1 MRSRIC
7 ELHSI
12 GWGAKRIYYLHR
24 EIPLATIKTT
34 IRKEAIRKD
43 NVTLPRSGA
52 PRKISEEEQDHI
64 YDLTQDPHIKMR
76 ELLDEVSTPLT
87 KKTIQQLL
95 RDMHK
100 TKWLQ
105 KVRPLLEEEHAN
117 KRLAWAN
124 CYAYFTSEDWN

>member
-12 GWGAKRIYYLHR
+12 GWGAKRIHYLHR
-24 EIPLATIKTT
+24 EIPLSTIKTT

-52 PRKISEEEQDHI
+52 PRKISEEERDHI
-64 YDLTQDPHIKMR
+64 YDLTTQDPHIKMR
-76 ELLDEVSTPLT
+76 ELFDEVSTPLT
-87 KKTIQQLL
+87 KKTMQRLL
-95 RDMHK
+95 REMHK
-100 TKWLQ
+100 KKWLQ

-117 KRLAWAN
+117 QRL
-124 CYAYFTSEDWN
+124 T